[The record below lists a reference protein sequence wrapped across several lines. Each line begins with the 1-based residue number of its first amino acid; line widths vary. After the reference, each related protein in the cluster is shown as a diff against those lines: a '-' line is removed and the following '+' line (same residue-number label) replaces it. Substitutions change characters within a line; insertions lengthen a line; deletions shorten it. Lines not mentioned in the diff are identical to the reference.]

1 MIFRSVLA
9 LFLMLLTISVEAVSF
24 DCSRAASFAEKEICR
39 DGYLSGLDDILSKL
53 YHEARGVAGD
63 PIALRDAQRAWVA
76 SRDVCSVQKCVD
88 ESMSDRIT
96 ELGHFIRDEKHRA
109 SIAIWEAEQ
118 ARLQVVEAQRQQAQ
132 EAELLRREGENLARI
147 NSDAL
152 AEQQESAARSSEAR
166 PVSSPR
172 YSAVSQAA
180 STGRQ
185 VQPVIAP
192 AAQKGLWERFV
203 DGPAWKYAAI
213 AMLCVLGAA
222 VALHRSGELT
232 VYANYTDALVT
243 NALPVGGFFAWLL
256 LSWLEF
262 PSPLPELVGMLAVLL
277 AIAFALFMAFV
288 ANDAIWKIGLSFL
301 AKLLLVSLFYV
312 LMALLIVSLLQTKYK
327 DETRAQAAAR
337 NRRSDRA
344 TRAHIAGLAVG
355 YTFLSRWLCR
365 DGEFTSVSECYTTFP
380 SREEA

>member
-9 LFLMLLTISVEAVSF
+9 LFFMLFTFSVEAVSF

-53 YHEARGVAGD
+53 YQEARGVAGD
-63 PIALRDAQRAWVA
+63 PIALRAAQRAWVA

-88 ESMSDRIT
+88 ESMSGRIT
-96 ELGHFIRDEKHRA
+96 ELGHFISDEKHRA

-118 ARLQVVEAQRQQAQ
+118 ARLQMVEAQRQQAQ
-132 EAELLRREGENLARI
+132 EAERLRRESENLARI
-147 NSDAL
+147 NTVAL
-152 AEQQESAARSSEAR
+152 AQQQESAARSSEAR
-166 PVSSPR
+166 PVSSPL
-172 YSAVSQAA
+172 YSVVSQAA

-192 AAQKGLWERFV
+192 AAHKGLWERFV

-232 VYANYTDALVT
+232 VYVNFTDALVT
-243 NALPVGGFFAWLL
+243 NALPAGGLLAWLL
-256 LSWLEF
+256 LSWLEL

-277 AIAFALFMAFV
+277 AMAFAMFMAFV
-288 ANDAIWKIGLSFL
+288 ANDAIWKIALSFV
-301 AKLLLVSLFYV
+301 AKLMLVSLFYV
-312 LMALLIVSLLQTKYK
+312 LMALLIVSLLPTKYK

-337 NRRSDRA
+337 NRRGDRA
-344 TRAHIAGLAVG
+344 TKVQIAGLAVG

-365 DGEFTSVSECYTTFP
+365 DGEFTTVPECFTNYTN
-380 SREEA
+380 REEA